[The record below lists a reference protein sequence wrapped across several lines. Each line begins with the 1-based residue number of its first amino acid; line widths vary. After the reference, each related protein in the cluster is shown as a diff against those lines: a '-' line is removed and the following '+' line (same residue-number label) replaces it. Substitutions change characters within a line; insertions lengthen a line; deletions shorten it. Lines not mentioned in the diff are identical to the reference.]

1 MQGSTEP
8 VLLGK
13 IVTTH
18 GIKGQLKVV
27 PFSGELDTILSL
39 ASVMLK
45 GDDGRMETFEVAG
58 AIPHRNQ
65 VILSLKSYSNINEV
79 LHLVGRE
86 LYARRDQF
94 PPLAEGEFYW
104 YDLIGLAV
112 TTSEGKFLGRIA
124 EIIATGSNDVYV
136 VRGEGREFLIP
147 ALEDVVTSVD
157 LDGGAMT
164 VSLTEGL
171 LDL

>member
-1 MQGSTEP
+1 MRGSTEP

-39 ASVMLK
+39 ASVMLR
-45 GDDGRMETFEVAG
+45 GTDGRMETFEVAG
-58 AIPHRNQ
+58 VTSHRNN
-65 VILSLKSYSNINEV
+65 VILALKPFTNINEV

-94 PPLAEGEFYW
+94 PPLGEDEYYWCDLVGLVVTTEEGEQ
-104 YDLIGLAV
+104 
-112 TTSEGKFLGRIA
+112 LGRLT

-136 VRGEGREFLIP
+136 VRGEGREYLIP
-147 ALEDVVTSVD
+147 ALEDVVTTID
-157 LDGGAMT
+157 LDGGTMT
-164 VSLTEGL
+164 VCLSEGL